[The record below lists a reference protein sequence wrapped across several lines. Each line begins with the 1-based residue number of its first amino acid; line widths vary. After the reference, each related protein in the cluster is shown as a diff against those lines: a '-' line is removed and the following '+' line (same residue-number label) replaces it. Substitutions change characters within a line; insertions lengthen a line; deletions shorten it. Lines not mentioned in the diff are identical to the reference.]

1 MAQKSEEKKIVGLLP
16 MELAETNENGN
27 VLFVKFFLKVII

>member
-27 VLFVKFFLKVII
+27 VLFIKKKYNLC